1 MHNKKSPRR
10 KAGAGGWKR
19 GDGMSAAAG
28 TDSSKA
34 DFHMPLFVFVLF
46 YILIYIVFYVFRMYG
61 YSGGIYRIYP
71 FPSGGSHAQS
81 LGGSA

>member
-1 MHNKKSPRR
+1 METRR
-10 KAGAGGWKR
+10 RDERRRRYRLIKGGL
-19 GDGMSAAAG
+19 SYA
-28 TDSSKA
+28 
-34 DFHMPLFVFVLF
+34 LFVFVLF